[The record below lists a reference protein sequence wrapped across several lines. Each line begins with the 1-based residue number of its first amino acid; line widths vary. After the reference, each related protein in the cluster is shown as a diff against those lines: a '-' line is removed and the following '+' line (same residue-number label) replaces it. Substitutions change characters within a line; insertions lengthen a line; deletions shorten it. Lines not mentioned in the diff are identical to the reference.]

1 MIEMRFHPE
10 YYNGFCIDEAVQR
23 FVGYAH
29 ADYHRENSI
38 FVVTVSAS
46 QKAIDEGLDERTIAL
61 ELANYALGLT
71 IERVR
76 GGVSR

>member
-10 YYNGFCIDEAVQR
+10 YYNGFCIDEAVQT
-23 FVGYAH
+23 FVGYAS
-29 ADYHRENSI
+29 ADYHRENGV

-46 QKAIDEGLDERTIAL
+46 QKARDEGLDERTIAL

-76 GGVSR
+76 GGARR